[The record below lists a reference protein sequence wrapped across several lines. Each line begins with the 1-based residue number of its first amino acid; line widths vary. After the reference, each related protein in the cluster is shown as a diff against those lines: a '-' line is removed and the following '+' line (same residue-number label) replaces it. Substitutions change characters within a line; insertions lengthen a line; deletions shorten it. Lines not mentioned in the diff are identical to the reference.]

1 MRTIQDIRHPT
12 NSQVHVVIKRDTENN
27 EFVCRLYTAA
37 GHYVPADYF
46 TSDKADA
53 LATAHSMVQRAG

>member
-1 MRTIQDIRHPT
+1 MQTIQDIRHPT
-12 NSQVHVVIKRDTENN
+12 NSQVHVIIKRDSEKD

-37 GHYVPADYF
+37 GHYAPADYF

-53 LATAHSMVQRAG
+53 SDTAHSMLLRAG